1 MKQHEEVTFQ
11 TLANNE
17 DVQIGYSDNEI
28 VIVDSIQQFTQL
40 STAHVT
46 MNAIVICTSGKAQA
60 QMNGLQMELYKNQV
74 AIIPQNVTVTDVMIS
89 PDFDLKGIFLTN
101 RILRSFLNEKI
112 SVWNDMMYIH
122 RQHIV
127 TMDEDEILF
136 YTHFY
141 DMLTLAIERG
151 KENPYHTEIIQ
162 ALLRSAILG
171 LCGEMKWML
180 SQVGS
185 ELSTLN
191 HKQSTSQSHFQ
202 RFLDLLHANAG
213 IIDIPRYIHEMT
225 FAQWYKVININLN
238 GMWLAAKYA
247 ITQMLKQDGGSI
259 VFTGSNWATVCDPG
273 FTSYAASKAAVV
285 NLGRNLA
292 LDYAKDNIRVN
303 VVCPGNMMTPLLER
317 QLSTEADP
325 EATLEAMGQISQP
338 QEIANLVAF
347 LLSDEASAMKGSA
360 VTIDQGE
367 TLGYRP
373 GLRVTKK

>member
-1 MKQHEEVTFQ
+1 MDRNRRFEGKIAVVTGGASGLGRCSAK
-11 TLANNE
+11 TLAADGAVVCIFDLDE
-17 DVQIGYSDNEI
+17 AKGPEVVQEI
-28 VIVDSIQQFTQL
+28 ETDG
-40 STAHVT
+40 
-46 MNAIVICTSGKAQA
+46 GKAEFFKCDVTNEESVKA
-60 QMNGLQMELYKNQV
+60 AYDAVV
-74 AIIPQNVTVTDVMIS
+74 A
-89 PDFDLKGIFLTN
+89 K
-101 RILRSFLNEKI
+101 
-112 SVWNDMMYIH
+112 Y
-122 RQHIV
+122 
-127 TMDEDEILF
+127 
-136 YTHFY
+136 
-141 DMLTLAIERG
+141 G
-151 KENPYHTEIIQ
+151 K
-162 ALLRSAILG
+162 
-171 LCGEMKWML
+171 
-180 SQVGS
+180 V
-185 ELSTLN
+185 
-191 HKQSTSQSHFQ
+191 
-202 RFLDLLHANAG
+202 DLLHSNAG

-225 FAQWYKVININLN
+225 FDQWYKVLNINLN

-259 VFTGSNWATVCDPG
+259 VFTGSNWANVCDPG

-317 QLSTEADP
+317 QLSTEEDP
-325 EATLEAMGQISQP
+325 DAVLEAMGQISQP